1 MFISGI
7 LLVVAWVQHTGTGS
21 DIGTNSPRARV
32 GVKLGVV
39 GGIGSYEENIPY
51 YVKLPKQSIAR
62 TAALLIRLT
71 NVKVESDI

>member
-21 DIGTNSPRARV
+21 DIGTNSSRV
-32 GVKLGVV
+32 GAELGVV
-39 GGIGSYEENIPY
+39 GGGGIGSYEENIPY
-51 YVKLPKQSIAR
+51 HVKLPKQSIV
-62 TAALLIRLT
+62 ALLIRPI